1 LSKTTDSGSLK
12 SALLSQ
18 NFVSTGSACAK
29 AKKNIKTIL
38 SRYLKNAIFFI
49 LFLQTKINKIYYFSD
64 VA

>member
-18 NFVSTGSACAK
+18 SFVKTGSACAK

-38 SRYLKNAIFFI
+38 SRYLKNAIFFMI
-49 LFLQTKINKIYYFSD
+49 ISPNKN
-64 VA
+64 